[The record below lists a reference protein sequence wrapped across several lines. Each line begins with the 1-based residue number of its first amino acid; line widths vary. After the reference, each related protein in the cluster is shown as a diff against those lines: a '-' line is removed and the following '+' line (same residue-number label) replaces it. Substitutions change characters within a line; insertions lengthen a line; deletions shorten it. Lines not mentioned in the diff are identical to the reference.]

1 MFELHFTCP
10 KQGKEFRSA
19 RWSVDPD
26 LEAVTDPEDR
36 KHLRGLV
43 HVPCPFCDE
52 PHAYTPDELACPLQ
66 PPNTAPASNSQPPD
80 S

>member
-26 LEAVTDPEDR
+26 LEAVTDPEGR
-36 KHLRGLV
+36 KNLRGLV

-52 PHAYTPDELACPLQ
+52 PHSYAPDALACPLQ
-66 PPNTAPASNSQPPD
+66 ASNADQVPGSQH
-80 S
+80 